1 MVLILCLLT
10 ENCNCSYNTILSKKQ
25 SCSQATHIL
34 SGYVLV
40 TRRVPTLRNVLVS
53 PHELLGF
60 ALPALSVVINTEDV
74 LHDSHCCNHIE
85 ILSL

>member
-1 MVLILCLLT
+1 M
-10 ENCNCSYNTILSKKQ
+10 
-25 SCSQATHIL
+25 
-34 SGYVLV
+34 
-40 TRRVPTLRNVLVS
+40 TRRVPTLRKVLVS